1 MPGKFKI
8 IISDLHLGGGFPQ
21 INPLE
26 DFTHDDVLSALLE
39 ELAAESDRQGADLEL
54 IVNGDAFEMLQV
66 PHVDEYDPAQAYP
79 SDLYHS
85 SSEADSVRKMRL
97 IVAGHRSL
105 FDALGRFLRLGPP
118 RRWVTFVKG
127 NHDLNLYWPGVQNC
141 LREALGA
148 TGRRSGL
155 LVFEELCVSREGIY
169 VEHGN
174 QYAELIDRVDHME
187 KPLHPTRPGQLALP
201 LGSWFVMDVLNP
213 VERSRYWIDGVKPIT
228 ALIWYALAFD
238 FPFAAGALAMLLRAL
253 PGIVE
258 EAFLDA
264 VPMEAD
270 LQAAGRGDSLSE
282 RLEDPAQV
290 EALAAHYQQDASF
303 RAQFNGEVANVLAP
317 PPEQAREPVAASL
330 EVAPDLGDP
339 VVMGNQVYN
348 RALSALSFS
357 ASRQAAEKEAAVVVF
372 GHTHHAVQEPLLGG
386 ATYINTG
393 TWTWRADFSGA
404 GKSTW
409 QDLFLHPERFT
420 NDCQLT
426 YARIDYDE
434 AGRPYGRLLVYGAEG
449 SHVWVPVPVWAGRVW
464 DRIRAWLCGWRPGS

>member
-8 IISDLHLGGGFPQ
+8 IVSDLHLGGGYPQ
-21 INPLE
+21 ANPLE
-26 DFTHDDVLSALLE
+26 DFTHDQVLSAFLE

-66 PHVDEYDPAQAYP
+66 PHVDEYDPAQEYP
-79 SDLYHS
+79 ADLYHS

-127 NHDLNLYWPGVQNC
+127 NHDLNLYWPGVQDC

-148 TGRRSGL
+148 TERRAGL
-155 LVFEELCVSREGIY
+155 LAFEERCVNREGIY

-174 QYAELIDRVDHME
+174 QYAELIDRVENME
-187 KPLHPTRPGQLALP
+187 KPLHPTHPGQLALP

-213 VERSRYWIDGVKPIT
+213 VEHSRYWIDGVKPIT

-238 FPFAAGALAMLLRAL
+238 FAFAAGALAMLLRAL

-264 VPMEAD
+264 VPLETE
-270 LQAAGRGDSLSE
+270 AAGSRNSLAE
-282 RLEDPAQV
+282 RLEDPSQV
-290 EALAAHYQQDASF
+290 EALATHYQQDEAF

-317 PPEQAREPVAASL
+317 QPEIQDREPVAAGL
-330 EVAPDLGDP
+330 EAAANLGDP
-339 VVMGNQVYN
+339 VAMGDRVRS

-357 ASRQAAEKEAAVVVF
+357 AGLQASKKQAAVVVF
-372 GHTHHAVQEPLLGG
+372 GHTHHAVQEPLPGG

-404 GKSTW
+404 GKATW

-420 NDCQLT
+420 QDCRLT

-434 AGRPYGRLLVYGAEG
+434 EGRPSGRLLVYGAEG
-449 SHVWVPVPVWAGRVW
+449 SHAWTPVPVLAGRVCE
-464 DRIRAWLCGWRPGS
+464 RVRSWLRGLWPGA